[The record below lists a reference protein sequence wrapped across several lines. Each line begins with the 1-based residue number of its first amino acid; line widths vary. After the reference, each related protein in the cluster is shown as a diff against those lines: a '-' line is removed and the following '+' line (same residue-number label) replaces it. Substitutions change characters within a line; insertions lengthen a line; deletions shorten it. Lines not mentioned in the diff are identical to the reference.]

1 MCVCVVCV
9 RAVGQCVECLL
20 LDRHCLLFSLCYSVH
35 FIYPCRQTCYSHIK
49 VFRMITERNAIG
61 NLRKIKFVA
70 LKSYSLQLVLAFD
83 VFYYHFCLL
92 ISVDFCF
99 LCLPVQVEM

>member
-1 MCVCVVCV
+1 VVVQWDSVLCAFCWIGIAYFFFSV
-9 RAVGQCVECLL
+9 IWYI
-20 LDRHCLLFSLCYSVH
+20 LF
-35 FIYPCRQTCYSHIK
+35 IPAARTCYSRIK

-83 VFYYHFCLL
+83 VFYCHFCLL
-92 ISVDFCF
+92 ISVDFYF
-99 LCLPVQVEM
+99 LCLPVQVETYRQQQ